1 MRIRIVD
8 AFTEQAFR
16 GNQAGVCVLPPGD
29 WPDEGWM
36 QRVAAELNCAETA
49 FTRPSGEGWGLRW
62 FTPAVEVAMC
72 GHATLATAHALH
84 EDGVADEAR
93 FATLSGD
100 LITSVGAN
108 GLITMDFPVSPPVLT
123 EAPPSLVDSLGVRPL
138 GVYDTSDLGDLLV
151 ELPSAASV
159 RDLRPDLA
167 GLADLGTRCV
177 IVTAPAEP
185 GSGQDFVSRVF
196 CPGVGIPEDPVTGSA
211 HTALGPFWGARL
223 GVTSLVG
230 LQASPR
236 SGQVRVELRGS
247 RVILSGYA
255 VTVLDGVLT
264 QPALASFD

>member
-1 MRIRIVD
+1 MRIRIID
-8 AFTEQAFR
+8 AFTEEAFR
-16 GNQAGVCVLPPGD
+16 GNQAGVCVLPDGD

-49 FTRPSGEGWGLRW
+49 FTRPAGERWGLRW
-62 FTPAVEVAMC
+62 FTPATEVAMC

-84 EDGVADEAR
+84 EDGLADEVR
-93 FATLSGD
+93 FATLSGE
-100 LITSVGAN
+100 LRTAVGPD
-108 GLITMDFPVSPPVLT
+108 GLITMDFPVSPPT
-123 EAPPSLVDSLGVRPL
+123 PADAPPSLVDSLGVRPL
-138 GVYDTSDLGDLLV
+138 GVYDTGDLGDLLV
-151 ELPSAASV
+151 ELPSATAV
-159 RDLRPDLA
+159 RELRPDLA
-167 GLADLGTRCV
+167 GLAGLGTRCV

-196 CPGVGIPEDPVTGSA
+196 CPGVGVPEDPVTGSA
-211 HTALGPFWGARL
+211 HTALAPFWSMRF

-247 RVILSGYA
+247 RVILQGYA

-264 QPALASFD
+264 ERAVRS

>member
-1 MRIRIVD
+1 MRIRIID
-8 AFTEQAFR
+8 AFTEKAFR
-16 GNQAGVCVLPPGD
+16 GNQAGVCVLPVGD

-49 FTRPSGEGWGLRW
+49 FTRPLGEQWGLRW
-62 FTPAVEVAMC
+62 FTPATEVAMC

-84 EDGVADEAR
+84 QDGLADEAQ
-93 FATLSGD
+93 FDTLSGS
-100 LITSVGAN
+100 LLTSVSGD
-108 GLITMDFPVSPPVLT
+108 GLITMDFPASPTTVT
-123 EAPPSLVDSLGVRPL
+123 EPPPSLVDSLGVAPL
-138 GVYDTSDLGDLLV
+138 GVYHTGDLGDLLV
-151 ELPSAASV
+151 ELPSALTV
-159 RDLRPDLA
+159 RELRPNLA
-167 GLADLGTRCV
+167 GLAELGARCV

-211 HTALGPFWGARL
+211 HTALGPFWGARF
-223 GVTSLVG
+223 GATSLVG

-247 RVILSGYA
+247 RVILQGYA

-264 QPALASFD
+264 EQAVNP